1 MNDRTSGPD
10 RAEREELAQ
19 LLPAPAE
26 RDLPPG
32 RHLHH
37 KDTLMRLIDQDGDR
51 ATARPRRRLLRPA
64 VLLPAAGLA
73 LGGVLLTTLAVTGQ
87 GRAPAPSVAGNGS
100 HATAPRGAAVLLD
113 RIAAVAEESGG
124 QTVTGD
130 QFVYVRT
137 LHTQNEGVFGGP
149 VELTEPRAREVWM
162 AQTAGP
168 VIQVGLIHEDG
179 AYVPIEVGVP
189 DGETP
194 VGLPAGLSRP
204 TYTWLASLPTDPDV
218 LLRRLATEIT
228 RDQDAR
234 DTPAEERNRAQDTFD
249 TIGELLRETLMPPRT
264 AAALY
269 KAAAKIPG
277 VTVDPDAVDAA
288 GRHGIGVAR
297 DDTRAGWRTAWIF
310 DPATLGYLGER
321 TYLIRDTSMGGKGT
335 LVNASAVLERA
346 VVDTLREKPVGAKP
360 ANGKPASGKAASGS
374 TSHGQPSSGSTS
386 TGNASHGRPSTT
398 T

>member
-1 MNDRTSGPD
+1 MNDRTSGPE
-10 RAEREELAQ
+10 RAEHEELAR

-37 KDTLMRLIDQDGDR
+37 KDTLMHLIDEDGDR
-51 ATARPRRRLLRPA
+51 TTASPRPRLLRPA

-87 GRAPAPSVAGNGS
+87 DRAPAPSAAATGS
-100 HATAPRGAAVLLD
+100 LATAPRGAAVLLD
-113 RIAAVAEESGG
+113 RVASVAAKKGE
-124 QTVTGD
+124 QKVTDD

-137 LHTQNEGVFGGP
+137 LQTGSEGELGGP
-149 VELTEPRAREVWM
+149 LKLTEPSEREVWM
-162 AQTAGP
+162 SQKAGP
-168 VIQVGLIHEDG
+168 VIDVGLIHEDG
-179 AYVPIEVGVP
+179 SYFPITVGVP

-194 VGLPAGLSRP
+194 VGYPAGLNRP

-218 LLRRLATEIT
+218 LLRRLTTEIT

-234 DTPAEERNRAQDTFD
+234 DTPAKERDQAQDAFD
-249 TIGELLRETLMPPRT
+249 TIGELLRETLMPPKT

-277 VTVDPDAVDAA
+277 VTVDSDAVDAA
-288 GRHGIGVAR
+288 GRHGIGVAH
-297 DDTRAGWRTAWIF
+297 DDTRSGWRTAWIF
-310 DPATLGYLGER
+310 DSTTLEYLGER
-321 TYLIRDTSMGGKGT
+321 SYLIRDTSMGKKGT
-335 LVNASAVLERA
+335 LLNKSAVLERA
-346 VVDTLREKPVGAKP
+346 VVNALREKPSAEE
-360 ANGKPASGKAASGS
+360 
-374 TSHGQPSSGSTS
+374 
-386 TGNASHGRPSTT
+386 PSTT